1 MQGGDGHRPG
11 SVDRAEGSVK
21 AVRWGVLVLI
31 AGLIAYWLW
40 PDPEERHPPGVLVA
54 EEPDQRPMTEAKH
67 WQKNGY
73 DLTALAQFRVRAL
86 VLHRERYSH
95 GPEADLS
102 PLDLALGWGPL
113 SDQAVIDQIDIS
125 QGGRWYR
132 WRSKKLP
139 VSNGVI
145 ITHSANMHLIP
156 ANGEVEETLLSAIR
170 GNIVDMQ
177 GYLVEV
183 RGERGWKWVSSLR
196 RDDTGGGSC
205 ELVWVEK
212 ATVTE

>member
-1 MQGGDGHRPG
+1 
-11 SVDRAEGSVK
+11 VK
-21 AVRWGVLVLI
+21 GVRWGFFVLI
-31 AGLIAYWLW
+31 AGLITYWVW
-40 PDPEERHPPGVLVA
+40 PDPEVRHDPGVLVPA
-54 EEPDQRPMTEAKH
+54 EPDQRPMTEARQ

-73 DLTALAQFRVRAL
+73 GITALAQFHVKAL
-86 VLHRERYSH
+86 VLHRERYRH
-95 GPEADLS
+95 GQEADLS
-102 PLDLALGWGPL
+102 PLDLALGWGPM
-113 SDQAVIDQIDIS
+113 SDQAIIDQIDIS

-132 WRSKKLP
+132 WWSKKLP

-156 ANGEVEETLLSAIR
+156 ANDEVEETLLSAIR
-170 GNIVDMQ
+170 GSIVDIR

-205 ELVWVEK
+205 ELVWVEQ
-212 ATVTE
+212 ATLTE